1 MTTVWTVGDP
11 VLGRVD
17 TSGSALALPAAETDT
32 TLLVATESGYRR
44 WMTGGER
51 PQDFPFMAHVGETLV
66 QVNAVDGV
74 TSPQVFTLVA
84 PIGTALAVG
93 TDVRIAR
100 QAVPE

>member
-1 MTTVWTVGDP
+1 MTAVWTVGDP

-17 TSGSALALPAAETDT
+17 TSGSALALPAGEADT
-32 TLLVATESGYRR
+32 TLLVATESAYRR
-44 WMTGGER
+44 WVTSSER
-51 PQDFPFMAHVGETLV
+51 PQDFPFAVHVGETLV

-74 TSPQVFTLVA
+74 TSPQTFTLAAPVGVA
-84 PIGTALAVG
+84 LPVG